1 MAKDL
6 KDIFKKVGRP
16 LKYKTPEDLEDRIN
30 DYFNDHIVT
39 RLDEDGNEQTYLQ
52 GVTISG
58 LSRYLGFSDR
68 SSIYDYKDRPKF
80 FHTIKKDYLLSFR
93 TLKKVH

>member
-52 GVTISG
+52 GVREDCQG
-58 LSRYLGFSDR
+58 HNLD
-68 SSIYDYKDRPKF
+68 
-80 FHTIKKDYLLSFR
+80 
-93 TLKKVH
+93 